1 MLVLNPPPRRTP
13 RLAHLLAIC
22 LAVACAIPGIAF
34 AGKKTQKRVDPEV
47 ALGVEASQASPSAV
61 DHGPF
66 GVLEQQLLR
75 LQEQLASIAAAA
87 GTAQAQH
94 ATLVEELVDIN
105 ASIEALIPVPKTP
118 VMYPPVWSR
127 KLPAD
132 DGPPCASSR
141 FSCVLDDQA
150 VLDNETGLVWERS
163 PQVFTPDDPDHQSF
177 GLIWGRTPD
186 EPHARAFCANRS
198 IGGRRGWR
206 LPYVH
211 ELTSLLDV
219 SGAVP
224 PGQPLLSPGHP
235 FDTAAIQNDD
245 QYWTASADA
254 IPAISQELPRAF
266 RVNIT
271 TGFVDEIFTPLKRSV
286 WCVRGA
292 ASSGLY

>member
-1 MLVLNPPPRRTP
+1 MPVLDPHARRFL
-13 RLAHLLAIC
+13 RLEYPLAIS
-22 LAVACAIPGIAF
+22 LALAF
-34 AGKKTQKRVDPEV
+34 AMPGAASAEKQKPKQPAPEAALSVD
-47 ALGVEASQASPSAV
+47 ASQASPLGGG
-61 DHGPF
+61 HGPF
-66 GVLEQQLLR
+66 DALELQLLR
-75 LQEQLASIAAAA
+75 LQEQMEGVANAA
-87 GTAQAQH
+87 GTAQADH
-94 ATLVEELVDIN
+94 AELIEGLVAIHT
-105 ASIEALIPVPKTP
+105 SIEALIPIPKTP

-141 FSCVLDDQA
+141 FACVLDDQA

-163 PQVFTPDDPDHQSF
+163 PQLFTPDDPGHQSF
-177 GLIWGRTPD
+177 GLLWGRTPAD
-186 EPHARAFCANRS
+186 PHARAFCANRKT
-198 IGGRRGWR
+198 GGRQGWR

-245 QYWTASADA
+245 QYWSASADA
-254 IPAISQELPRAF
+254 TPVISQELPRAF
-266 RVNIT
+266 RVNIV
-271 TGFVDEIFTPLKRSV
+271 TGFVDEILINLKRSV